1 MPLTKCTRCEKL
13 FNKIQS
19 SVCPQCMPDEETDY
33 DTIRECLADNP
44 DVNAEI
50 VSEMTGI
57 NSKVVMRMLD
67 SGLISNI
74 SSGDASIC
82 GQCGAPAISHSKK
95 LCQNCLEKL
104 NQKMIN
110 ARKGIQ
116 QSQRKK
122 IQLGEFS
129 SVRSTLQDKRK

>member
-1 MPLTKCTRCEKL
+1 
-13 FNKIQS
+13 
-19 SVCPQCMPDEETDY
+19 MPDEETDY

-57 NSKVVMRMLD
+57 DSRVVLRMLD

-74 SSGDASIC
+74 GSAEMVKC
-82 GQCGAPAISHSKK
+82 GQCGSPAISHSKK
-95 LCQNCLEKL
+95 LCQACLEKL
-104 NQKMIN
+104 NQKMIL

-116 QSQRKK
+116 QTQRKK

-129 SVRSTLQDKRK
+129 SVRSTLDDKRK